1 MRCLFIGALSAAL
14 PILLTA
20 QTVPDH
26 QLLDIVLDQYVQGPL
41 VEYGAL
47 KADRDGLDRYLSEL
61 SQTEPEALLSGSPA
75 VQLAFWINAYNACA
89 LKLVIDNYPIKKRG
103 FPGSLLGSLKGVP
116 SNSIRQIS
124 DTWSRRFCPVAGSE
138 RSLDEI
144 EHEVLR
150 PMGEPRIHF
159 ALNCASRSCPL
170 LAGSAYTADE
180 LDSQLDEAVQRFVS
194 DSAQYRLV
202 RGDSPQFVVSK
213 ILDWYKDDFG
223 GTEGVVEFL
232 LQHVEERD
240 AEYLRTHSAVGV
252 EYADYDWTLNDTAS
266 LSSGG

>member
-1 MRCLFIGALSAAL
+1 MRCLLAGALSAAL
-14 PILLTA
+14 PILITA

-47 KADRDGLDRYLSEL
+47 KADRGGLDSYLSEL
-61 SQTEPEALLSGSPA
+61 SQTEPETLLSGSPA
-75 VQLAFWINAYNACA
+75 LQLAFWINAYNACA

-103 FPGSLLGSLKGVP
+103 FPSSLLGSLKGVP

-124 DTWSRRFCPVAGSE
+124 DTWGRRFCPVSGSE

-159 ALNCASRSCPL
+159 ALNCASRSCPVL
-170 LAGSAYTADE
+170 VGRAYTAGE
-180 LDSQLDEAVQRFVS
+180 LCSQLDEAVQRFVS
-194 DSAQYRLV
+194 DSAQYRLI
-202 RGDSPQFVVSK
+202 RGDSPQLVVSK

-223 GTEGVVEFL
+223 GTEGVVDFL
-232 LQHVEERD
+232 LQYVGEPD
-240 AEYLRTHSAVGV
+240 SEYIRAYAPVRV